1 MKESILVSEFLDEIS
16 DRAERKFRGRL
27 HQAFLDWY
35 VEAEFGSVKWEFT
48 DDAHDGGI
56 DAIVWRPDDIPPVA
70 VIQSKFTQ
78 RPGHSALAPNAYRE
92 FDSVVEAFHSKG
104 DAFNQFIASVRDD
117 IKRIYRRAFD
127 RLSALNNWSRE
138 KKAFRLVTTYKRRPG
153 ARLDQIP
160 LENCEFSQEILELY
174 RQYRKGATPKARPLN
189 LTVKDK
195 LCYGDPKRRVTSYIF
210 NAHAGE
216 FRKYLEHNDV
226 ARLVARNIRYDLG
239 GRIKRSIKSTYE
251 NHPHDFWY
259 LHNGLTIV
267 CDDFTEKQQ
276 VATLVNPSV
285 INGAQTLYALSSSSN
300 RKSEALVATRVIV
313 RGDERA
319 KPIED
324 DEWLQNVIRGV
335 NTQNRVRA
343 DDFRSNGP
351 EQIELQNRFRDQKV
365 FYERKRGEWL
375 EFRNDPRFRS
385 FDRLSL
391 RVLGQI
397 LATVSEENGQGVLAV
412 KRGIEDIFEEKLYR
426 RLFPSRAK
434 VSRQFKRVYLA
445 YRIYKMLD
453 RFGYLTTKERR
464 KQRHAFWNSLWI
476 LHRGISSVDRFY
488 SRVTL
493 QSVRNAFDIFEGTGV
508 SGRTARKQ
516 IKLASKALWSTW
528 RTARRADPERW
539 TPNNFFKSTFG
550 NRKLLTLAYPKVRP
564 GLKSLGRHIM
574 GS

>member
-1 MKESILVSEFLDEIS
+1 MKEAILVSEFLDEIS
-16 DRAERKFRGRL
+16 DRAESKFRGRL
-27 HQAFLDWY
+27 HQAFLAWY
-35 VEAEFGSVKWEFT
+35 VEAEFGNVKWEFT
-48 DDAHDGGI
+48 DDARDGGI

-92 FDSVVEAFHSKG
+92 FDSVVEAFHSRG
-104 DAFNQFIASVRDD
+104 DVFNQFIASVRDD

-160 LENCEFSQEILELY
+160 LENCDFSQEILELY

-216 FRKYLEHNDV
+216 FRKYLENNDV

-267 CDDFTEKQQ
+267 CDDFMEKQQ

-351 EQIELQNRFRDQKV
+351 EQIELQNRLRDQKV
-365 FYERKRGEWL
+365 FYERKRGGM
-375 EFRNDPRFRS
+375 
-385 FDRLSL
+385 
-391 RVLGQI
+391 V
-397 LATVSEENGQGVLAV
+397 GV
-412 KRGIEDIFEEKLYR
+412 
-426 RLFPSRAK
+426 
-434 VSRQFKRVYLA
+434 
-445 YRIYKMLD
+445 
-453 RFGYLTTKERR
+453 
-464 KQRHAFWNSLWI
+464 
-476 LHRGISSVDRFY
+476 
-488 SRVTL
+488 
-493 QSVRNAFDIFEGTGV
+493 
-508 SGRTARKQ
+508 
-516 IKLASKALWSTW
+516 
-528 RTARRADPERW
+528 
-539 TPNNFFKSTFG
+539 
-550 NRKLLTLAYPKVRP
+550 
-564 GLKSLGRHIM
+564 
-574 GS
+574 